1 MLVIGAKDRRMS
13 KEKLLRKETKGQ
25 DGDTSLGGWEGWR
38 GLPFQHKF
46 SDTN

>member
-25 DGDTSLGGWEGWR
+25 DGDFTGGLGGVEGTSIPTQI
-38 GLPFQHKF
+38 L
-46 SDTN
+46 